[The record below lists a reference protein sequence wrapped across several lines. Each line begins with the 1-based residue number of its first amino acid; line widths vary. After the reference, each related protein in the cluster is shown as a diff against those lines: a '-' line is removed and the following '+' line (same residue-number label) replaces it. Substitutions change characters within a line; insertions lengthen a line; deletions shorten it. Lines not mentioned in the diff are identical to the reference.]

1 MKNIRNILLLLIAV
15 MVLAA
20 CSPETGEQDLT
31 DEDIA
36 LLGNVTK
43 ESFDAFDV
51 LETGTES
58 LTVGDYTVQAALTV
72 ESSTNWHMV
81 ISGVSSTDSSDAF
94 SYTIT
99 SEDYSDQAK
108 EITVTYKGSHAVT
121 ADKLLD
127 SVKLPAD
134 PDAVLEDDEIAIL
147 NEAAIEGFKG
157 FGYLISGTFEYDATG
172 STGTATLVATDDSW
186 SMTIAGTTTDGI
198 TFSFVVSSDDT
209 DTISVIYADRTF
221 NDIDRS
227 RIMADVII
235 PEKKTALTEEEIAI
249 VNEALKAGFSG
260 FEYLVSGTFEYTATS
275 STGTATLVATDDSW
289 SIAIEGTATDE
300 DAFSFT
306 ISSDDAGTISV
317 TYAGITF
324 ANVDRAEV
332 MADITIPEK
341 KTTLTEEEVAVLNN
355 ALKAAFAEF
364 DILESG
370 TKDVTSD
377 GYSVNAVLT
386 VETDGSWTMTIT
398 GSEDTGTLF
407 SFTIGS
413 DDVTVTVEY
422 YGLHFE
428 GINAETLMN
437 GVVIPPTVMTEEE
450 KVAIVTALS
459 VFNHADFMTLLDETL
474 KSGTYVATDS
484 SIKVT
489 LTTSYGDV
497 TVVFN
502 GTRNDD
508 IFDASS
514 YSVSSSALTLSEDMT
529 LVLDNVS
536 GEFSSYSQSG
546 GIPLNLT
553 FILSGD
559 NAVALDAEDIPTV
572 KFEVPSSGSI
582 AMSDTTASDISEFD
596 FASAE
601 PQGAT
606 VSDISVIMD
615 YTGNF
620 AHVRTFN
627 RLDANF
633 WNRKQEFQVSD
644 VQTSLEDG
652 TITFSITWDE
662 DSKGNP
668 GYEYADN
675 DYYVKGD
682 ATLIFSGNVVD
693 RNDGTKMLSAE
704 RWVLSSENL
713 DITKKTI
720 FSESGNSIALE
731 SLSGRITKGSATSID
746 WCTLDFLLGDDD
758 KFDKNDRMWGKD
770 KEASLEGNIVWGND
784 PGVNSG
790 FIFNKDLAPQFG
802 FANEMSGLIKI
813 NTSDEVLIV
822 SGEMINNAI

>member
-20 CSPETGEQDLT
+20 CSPGAGEQDLT

-43 ESFDAFDV
+43 ESFDAFDI

-72 ESSTNWHMV
+72 ESSTNWRMV

-121 ADKLLD
+121 ADKLLG
-127 SVKLPAD
+127 SVVLPAD

-157 FGYLISGTFEYDATG
+157 FGYLISGIFEYDATG
-172 STGTATLVATDDSW
+172 STGTATLVATDYSW

-198 TFSFVVSSDDT
+198 AFSFVVSSDDT

-221 NDIDRS
+221 NEIDRS
-227 RIMADVII
+227 RIMADV
-235 PEKKTALTEEEIAI
+235 
-249 VNEALKAGFSG
+249 
-260 FEYLVSGTFEYTATS
+260 
-275 STGTATLVATDDSW
+275 TLPKD
-289 SIAIEGTATDE
+289 
-300 DAFSFT
+300 
-306 ISSDDAGTISV
+306 
-317 TYAGITF
+317 
-324 ANVDRAEV
+324 
-332 MADITIPEK
+332 

-377 GYSVNAVLT
+377 GYSVKAVLT
-386 VETDGSWTMTIT
+386 VETDGSWSMTIT

-474 KSGTYVATDS
+474 KSGTYAATDY
-484 SIKVT
+484 SIEVT
-489 LTTSYGDV
+489 LATSYGDV
-497 TVVFN
+497 TVVFE
-502 GTRNDD
+502 GTKNVDV
-508 IFDASS
+508 FDASS

-572 KFEVPSSGSI
+572 KFEVPSSGNI
-582 AMSDTTASDISEFD
+582 AMSDTTASEISEFD
-596 FASAE
+596 FAILTAE
-601 PQGAT
+601 GVTRNDLSVFLTCASNPQ
-606 VSDISVIMD
+606 
-615 YTGNF
+615 
-620 AHVRTFN
+620 HLRTFN
-627 RLDANF
+627 RIDANF
-633 WNRKQEFQVSD
+633 WNRDNAFTINNVVTD
-644 VQTSLEDG
+644 LEEG
-652 TITFSITWDE
+652 TITFDITWGDGTE
-662 DSKGNP
+662 AYRYATGLYVAGN
-668 GYEYADN
+668 
-675 DYYVKGD
+675 
-682 ATLIFSGNVVD
+682 ATLIVSGNIEK
-693 RNDGTKMLSAE
+693 RSDGTKMLRADQ
-704 RWVLSSENL
+704 WVLSSEKL
-713 DITKKTI
+713 DVYRSETMSNYINSVTLRS
-720 FSESGNSIALE
+720 FSG
-731 SLSGRITKGSATSID
+731 GFTTGTATSSN
-746 WCTLDFLLGDDD
+746 WCTLDFLLGEDDMYGGT
-758 KFDKNDRMWGKD
+758 DRILGKD
-770 KEASLEGNIVWGND
+770 TPNDDGETWGTGGSNT
-784 PGVNSG
+784 S
-790 FIFNKDLAPQFG
+790 IAPQFG
-802 FANEMSGLIKI
+802 LSNEMSGLIEI
-813 NTSDEVLIV
+813 NTGDEVLIV
-822 SGEMINNAI
+822 SGEIVNNAM